1 VSRDRRAGGSH
12 SARWSRAFAAALL
25 ALAIAVAS
33 ACGGSDSDSAN
44 SSQPRGD
51 TRKPPT
57 ARSDNFHSP
66 DRFPPASWRPWTGD
80 SPWNQRIPAD
90 ARLDSRSGEYVKRL
104 LEPGPLEPLVV
115 GKAGTSSDFAHAI
128 YYANSNDPL
137 YRIEGGSRTEPYAI
151 DGKQVRLP
159 KGAKPAAGD
168 DSHLAIVYDGEHWG
182 CYRAQID
189 ESARVIRCEAGRRIP
204 IDGVGLHA
212 ADTASRFP
220 SLGGRIRF
228 QELDAGHIDHAL
240 FAASNRIAYSWVY
253 PAEKSDGRWEPGEG
267 YPPMGTRFQL
277 DPAYMTDARLATYPP
292 WKRALLRAIRDYG
305 FYLGDSTNRS
315 LKVFPI
321 ESGSGYT
328 SFGLADP
335 WVTYAKKHRLPS
347 SFDDNIDR
355 TVYEFDVNSGVD
367 WTKLRAIDPC
377 LAAKDC

>member
-1 VSRDRRAGGSH
+1 MGRDRRAGRSRSG
-12 SARWSRAFAAALL
+12 RWSRAIAAALL

-33 ACGGSDSDSAN
+33 GCGSSSDSEKGSE
-44 SSQPRGD
+44 QRGD
-51 TRKPPT
+51 TRTPPT
-57 ARSDNFHSP
+57 SRSGDFHSP
-66 DRFPPASWRPWTGD
+66 DGFPPASWRPWADD
-80 SPWNQRIPAD
+80 SPWNQRIPEN
-90 ARLDSRSGEYVKRL
+90 ARLDPRSGDYVQRM

-115 GKAGTSSDFAHAI
+115 GKADTSSDFAHAI
-128 YYANSNDPL
+128 YYADSSDPL

-159 KGAKPAAGD
+159 KGAKPASGD

-182 CYRAQID
+182 CYRARID
-189 ESARVIRCEAGRRIP
+189 EPAHVIRCEAGRRIP
-204 IDGVGLHA
+204 IGGVGLHA

-228 QELDAGHIDHAL
+228 QELDAGRIDHAL
-240 FAASNRIAYSWVY
+240 FAASSQIAYTWVY
-253 PAEKSDGRWEPGEG
+253 PAEKSDGRWGPRGG

-277 DPAYMTDARLATYPP
+277 DPAYMTDARLATYPR

-347 SFDDNIDR
+347 SFDNNIDR
-355 TVYEFDVNSGVD
+355 TVYEFDVDSGVD